1 MGNLDTQ
8 VKDWGSMFGAPIT
21 TDGELAHFGVL
32 GMKWGVRKDRDKGG
46 GGGIK
51 GFLKKRKNA
60 KKMKKLRKAK
70 KLKAKLEKKRLKKT
84 AKLAA
89 KRQKLLEKYIKDPN
103 LMYKNRDKFTTEEI
117 NTAMNRFEAEK
128 KLNQYRMTYLNRG
141 NEYISMLV
149 SYGTNIYKGYELFK
163 KFTGGNAVD
172 KASAVAEGAKLAKDA
187 SKTAKANKEQSKAQ
201 EKASKAQEKA
211 AKAQEKAAKAQAK
224 AAEKQQRYSK
234 PQSNSAP
241 SITQKPKPIEKV
253 EGEVVDRGYN
263 FSQKADIFNS
273 SNWRSNSAAQNYNS
287 SGERYIES
295 RVITNPALL
304 LEDKKRK

>member
-8 VKDWGSMFGAPIT
+8 IKDWGSMFGAPIT

-84 AKLAA
+84 AKLEA
-89 KRQKLLEKYIKDPN
+89 KRQKLLDKYIKDPN
-103 LMYKNRDKFTTEEI
+103 LMYKNRNKFTTEEI
-117 NTAMNRFEAEK
+117 NKAMDRFEAEK

-149 SYGTNIYKGYELFK
+149 SYGTNISKGYELFK

-172 KASAVAEGAKLAKDA
+172 KASAVAEGAKLAKDV

-201 EKASKAQEKA
+201 EKVS
-211 AKAQEKAAKAQAK
+211 KAQEKAAKAQAK
-224 AAEKQQRYSK
+224 ASEKQQRDSNS
-234 PQSNSAP
+234 QSNSTS
-241 SITQKPKPIEKV
+241 SITQKSKSIEKV
-253 EGEVVDRGYN
+253 DGDVVDRGYN

-287 SGERYIES
+287 YGERYIES